1 MKQII
6 IKTLIVVGLISSSF
20 GATKKPTLIFYCG
33 ITMVKPI
40 KEMAKIIEQK
50 HNCTIEILQGGSQ
63 DLYDSLKFN
72 KVGDMY
78 LPGSSS
84 YRTKNIKDGFL
95 LDFVDIGYNQ
105 ASIFVAKGNPLKIK
119 GLDDFLNED
128 FGIILADPN
137 SGSIGKMTK
146 KILIK
151 YKGEKFFD
159 NVYDNTV
166 EIVTDS
172 RNINL
177 ALKEKRTDL
186 TINWKAT
193 ASWNENSQY
202 IDTVSLDEKYAP
214 KKKLQI
220 NLLSFSKHK
229 DIAKAFMKY
238 AISKDGQN
246 IMKKYGF
253 KD

>member
-1 MKQII
+1 
-6 IKTLIVVGLISSSF
+6 
-20 GATKKPTLIFYCG
+20 
-33 ITMVKPI
+33 
-40 KEMAKIIEQK
+40 
-50 HNCTIEILQGGSQ
+50 
-63 DLYDSLKFN
+63 
-72 KVGDMY
+72 MY

-95 LDFVDIGYNQ
+95 LGFVDIGYNQ

-146 KILIK
+146 KIFTK
-151 YKGEKFFD
+151 YRGEDFFD

-172 RNINL
+172 RNVNL
-177 ALKEKRTDL
+177 ALKEKRTDIS
-186 TINWKAT
+186 INWKAT
-193 ASWNENSQY
+193 AFWSENIKY
-202 IDTVSLDEKYAP
+202 IDIVKIDTKYSP
-214 KKKLQI
+214 KKTLQI
-220 NLLSFSKHK
+220 NLLSFSKYP

-238 AISKDGQN
+238 ATSKDGQN
-246 IMKKYGF
+246 IMQKYGF
-253 KD
+253 KE